1 MAYDV
6 SVVQEPGRQLL
17 AVERTTTLKKLGP
30 VFMESFETVDEHLN
44 AHNITATGHRVGL
57 YQNVRTENGDMT
69 FDCVIG
75 VEVPHGAPEGDGV
88 KLHQTPAGRAATAT
102 YWGDYSDMH
111 AVHEAIQQ
119 WCQANGRNFGDNWEV
134 YGDWND
140 DPAKRRTDVFY
151 ELKP

>member
-6 SVVQEPGRQLL
+6 SVVQEPGRKLL
-17 AVERTTTLKKLGP
+17 AVERTTTLKQLGP
-30 VFMESFETVDEHLN
+30 IFMESFEKID
-44 AHNITATGHRVGL
+44 AHNKAHHVTGTGHRVGF
-57 YQNVRTENGDMT
+57 YKNVRTENGDMT

-75 VEVPHGAPEGDGV
+75 VEVPDGAPEGEGI
-88 KLHQTPAGRAATAT
+88 KQHQTPAGPAATAV

-119 WCQANGRNFGDNWEV
+119 WCEGNGRKFGDNWEV

>member
-6 SVVQEPGRQLL
+6 SVVQEAGRNLL

-30 VFMESFETVDEHLN
+30 VFMESFETVDAHLK
-44 AHNITATGHRVGL
+44 AHSIPATGHRVGF
-57 YQNVRTENGDMT
+57 YQNVRMESGDMT

-75 VEVPHGAPEGDGV
+75 VEVPDSAPEGDGV
-88 KLHQTPAGRAATAT
+88 KLHQTPAGPAATAT

-111 AVHEAIQQ
+111 AVHEAIQE

-151 ELKP
+151 KLKP